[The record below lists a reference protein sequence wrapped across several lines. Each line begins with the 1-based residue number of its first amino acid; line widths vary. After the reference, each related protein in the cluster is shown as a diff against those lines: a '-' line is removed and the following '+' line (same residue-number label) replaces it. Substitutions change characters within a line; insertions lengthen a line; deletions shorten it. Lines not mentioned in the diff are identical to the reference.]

1 MIPDKEP
8 GFKGVVLRA
17 AKQHKGK
24 LIAGGVA
31 LVTIG
36 VAFAISKRE
45 KTLKVKVVNA

>member
-31 LVTIG
+31 VTIG